1 MRTGF
6 RLHPDRQTRLPRRDS
21 RGARNRGENKMS
33 GRENNIGLIE
43 SASRRSFLGAGSA
56 AIAAAAFGAFAANG
70 QEREDT
76 QMGQQVSGWAH
87 ILDGKVAVVTG
98 AARGIGR

>member
-1 MRTGF
+1 
-6 RLHPDRQTRLPRRDS
+6 
-21 RGARNRGENKMS
+21 MS

-70 QEREDT
+70 QEREDK

-98 AARGIGR
+98 AARGIGRAAERMSSASTFVPRSIHTPV